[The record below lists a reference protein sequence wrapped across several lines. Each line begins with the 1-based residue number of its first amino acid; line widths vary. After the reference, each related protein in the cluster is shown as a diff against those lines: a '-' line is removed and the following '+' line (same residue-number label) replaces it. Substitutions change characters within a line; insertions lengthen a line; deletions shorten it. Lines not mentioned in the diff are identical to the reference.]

1 MNPSEKTIIG
11 RREFID
17 FPDLG
22 LSGIEAKI
30 DTGAYT
36 SSIHCH
42 DIRIHSGAVG
52 KLVEFKLLDPDHPA
66 YEQKVLEMPLVKQK
80 IVRSSSGDEEFRAI
94 IRTRVCVGGHT
105 FLTDLSL
112 TDRSGMEYPVLLGRK
127 AIRKRFVVD
136 VARVYVLN
144 NGNSQTSSTTTG

>member
-1 MNPSEKTIIG
+1 MHMQSASEPSDKTTIG

-22 LSGIEAKI
+22 LTGIEAKI

-42 DIRIHSGAVG
+42 DIRILASGHQRMVQ
-52 KLVEFKLLDPDHPA
+52 FRLLDPGHPA
-66 YEQKVLEMPLVKQK
+66 YEQRIHELPVVKQK
-80 IVRSSSGDEEFRAI
+80 IVRSSSGDEENRAI
-94 IRTRVCVGGHT
+94 VRTRIRIGGHVY
-105 FLTDLSL
+105 LTDLSL

-127 AIRKRFVVD
+127 ALRKRFVVD
-136 VARVYVLN
+136 VAKVYA
-144 NGNSQTSSTTTG
+144 TGK

>member
-1 MNPSEKTIIG
+1 MKPTEKTIIG

-17 FPDLG
+17 FPGLG

-42 DIRIHSGAVG
+42 DISIHSGAEG

-66 YEQKVLEMPLVKQK
+66 YEHRILKLPLVKQK
-80 IVRSSSGDEEFRAI
+80 IVRSSSGDEEHRAI
-94 IRTRVCVGGHT
+94 IRTEICVGGHT
-105 FLTDLSL
+105 FMTDLSL

-127 AIRKRFVVD
+127 AIRKRFIVD

-144 NGNSQTSSTTTG
+144 NGNAGNTPSEKG

>member
-1 MNPSEKTIIG
+1 MKPTEKTIIG

-42 DIRIHSGAVG
+42 DIRIHSGAEG

-66 YEQKVLEMPLVKQK
+66 YEQRVLELPLIKQK
-80 IVRSSSGDEEFRAI
+80 VIRSSSGDEENRAI
-94 IRTRVCVGGHT
+94 IRTEVRVGGHT
-105 FLTDLSL
+105 FMTDISL
-112 TDRSGMEYPVLLGRK
+112 TDRSGMDYPVLLGRK
-127 AIRKRFVVD
+127 AIRKRFIVD
-136 VARVYVLN
+136 VAKVHTTSDSN
-144 NGNSQTSSTTTG
+144 NV

>member
-1 MNPSEKTIIG
+1 MTTQKIILG

-17 FPDLG
+17 FPDLR

-42 DIRIHSGAVG
+42 HIQIVAGPNG
-52 KLVEFKLLDPDHPA
+52 KTVRFSLLDPDHPS
-66 YEQKVLEMPLVKQK
+66 YEKQEKELPLVKQK
-80 IVRSSSGDEEFRAI
+80 IVRSSSGDEENRAI
-94 IRTRVCVGGHT
+94 VRTRVRVGIHT

-127 AIRKRFVVD
+127 AIRKYFVVD
-136 VARVYVLN
+136 VALVHATGD
-144 NGNSQTSSTTTG
+144 NG

>member
-1 MNPSEKTIIG
+1 MKTSDKTIIG
-11 RREFID
+11 RREFVD
-17 FPDLG
+17 FPELN
-22 LSGIEAKI
+22 LSRIVAKI

-42 DIRIHSGAVG
+42 DIRIVAGTDG
-52 KLVEFKLLDPDHPA
+52 KSVRFSLLDPDHPY
-66 YEQKVLEMPLVKQK
+66 YEKQEKVLPLVKQK
-80 IVRSSSGDEEFRAI
+80 IVRSSSGDEENRAI
-94 IRTRVCVGGHT
+94 VRTTVRIGGHT

-136 VARVYVLN
+136 VSKVHVTENGEN
-144 NGNSQTSSTTTG
+144 NS

>member
-1 MNPSEKTIIG
+1 MKPNEKTILG

-22 LSGIEAKI
+22 LTGIEAKI

-42 DIRIHSGAVG
+42 DITIHSGAES
-52 KLVEFKLLDPDHPA
+52 KLVAFKLLDPDHPA
-66 YEQKVLEMPLVKQK
+66 YEHRILQLPLVKQK
-80 IVRSSSGDEEFRAI
+80 IVRSSSGDEENRAI
-94 IRTRVCVGGHT
+94 IRTTVRIGGHS

-112 TDRSGMEYPVLLGRK
+112 TDRSGMDYPVLLGRK
-127 AIRKRFVVD
+127 AIRKRFIVD
-136 VARVYVLN
+136 VAKVHIA
-144 NGNSQTSSTTTG
+144 GNDVV